1 MIKDNF
7 YYILKN
13 RLDFAKDYLKDTSD
27 YLRCLNFQKEVRRE
41 FYKDKPL
48 LYLFVSFFNL
58 PTNLINYLKYLQS
71 IFYYSK
77 ATNEIEVLKKE
88 LKKYDSKFQ

>member
-13 RLDFAKDYLKDTSD
+13 RLDYARDYLKDTSD
-27 YLRCLNFQKEVRRE
+27 YLRSLNFQKKVKRE

-48 LYLFVSFFNL
+48 LYLFVNFINL
-58 PTNLINYLKYLQS
+58 PTNFINYLKYLRS

>member
-13 RLDFAKDYLKDTSD
+13 RLDYARDYLKDTSD
-27 YLRCLNFQKEVRRE
+27 YLRSLNFQKKVKRE

-48 LYLFVSFFNL
+48 LYLFVNFINL
-58 PTNLINYLKYLQS
+58 PTNFINYLKYLQS

-77 ATNEIEVLKKE
+77 ATNEIEVLQKE
-88 LKKYDSKFQ
+88 LEKYDSKF

>member
-7 YYILKN
+7 YYILKD
-13 RLDFAKDYLKDTSD
+13 RLDYARDYLKNSSD
-27 YLRCLNFQKEVRRE
+27 YLRSLNFQKKVRKE
-41 FYKDKPL
+41 FYKGKPL
-48 LYLFVSFFNL
+48 LYLFVNLINL
-58 PTNLINYLKYLQS
+58 PTNLFDYFNYLRS

-88 LKKYDSKFQ
+88 LKKYDSKF

>member
-13 RLDFAKDYLKDTSD
+13 RLDYARDYLKDTSD
-27 YLRCLNFQKEVRRE
+27 YLRSLNFQKKVKRE

-48 LYLFVSFFNL
+48 LYLFVNFINL
-58 PTNLINYLKYLQS
+58 PTNLINDFRYLKS
-71 IFYYSK
+71 MFYYSK

>member
-13 RLDFAKDYLKDTSD
+13 RLDYARDYLKDTSD
-27 YLRCLNFQKEVRRE
+27 YLRSLNFQKKVKRE

-48 LYLFVSFFNL
+48 LYLFVNFINL
-58 PTNLINYLKYLQS
+58 PTNFINYLKYLQS

-88 LKKYDSKFQ
+88 LEKYDSRF

>member
-13 RLDFAKDYLKDTSD
+13 RLDYARDYLKDTSD
-27 YLRCLNFQKEVRRE
+27 YLKSLNFQKKAKRE

-48 LYLFVSFFNL
+48 LYLLVNLINL
-58 PTNLINYLKYLQS
+58 PTNFINYLKYLRS

-77 ATNEIEVLKKE
+77 ATNEIEVLQKE
-88 LKKYDSKFQ
+88 LKKYDSKF

>member
-13 RLDFAKDYLKDTSD
+13 RLDYARDYLKDTSD
-27 YLRCLNFQKEVRRE
+27 YLRSLNFQKKVKRE

-48 LYLFVSFFNL
+48 LYLFVNFINL
-58 PTNLINYLKYLQS
+58 PTNFINYLKYLQS

-88 LKKYDSKFQ
+88 LEKYDFKF